1 MNAPMPENGVAE
13 NNDWVFMGYTQEEAK
28 KNAMNHKTIS
38 VLAVLAVSLAKKT
51 EKDITA
57 H

>member
-1 MNAPMPENGVAE
+1 MPENGVTE

-51 EKDITA
+51 EKDITV